1 VESLQ
6 RNLSE
11 TTSALENAKMI
22 IASLENASGSL
33 ALDLR
38 GKLKAKE
45 QELAVSQNE
54 SADSKRRLDI
64 LATELRDLQKSFGDT
79 ERAEKKVDDLCA
91 RQRVLV
97 GQLEKH
103 ITSLQSASVVHE
115 VSLTTGIVDSSNVDQ
130 IGEILNDALSAM
142 KSTLD
147 SNLEFLGEFDSQTD
161 VQGDGKDT
169 TQVRRLEDAIKK
181 QSEEM
186 KRLRA
191 QLDDRNQGNDQA
203 NQKLKAEVQTLREQC
218 ASNMEALAKKEQ
230 ELSVLRS
237 SLNVD
242 ELDGGYISD
251 DASEGDEEGDGV
263 HPSVNYDAVGT
274 EALVS
279 ILSQGSGG
287 EVENLKLELRKAF
300 SEKERAS
307 KDLQLERVSLANAKM
322 IISSLET
329 ANKSMV
335 EDLRSR
341 LQSSN
346 SAIASLLN
354 QSEESKKRTS
364 ELKEEVKKLKKEKKQ
379 VQRNYEAEIRK
390 LKEDAETLEPDDSK
404 PGPEEKKEDSQ
415 EVVPV

>member
-1 VESLQ
+1 
-6 RNLSE
+6 
-11 TTSALENAKMI
+11 
-22 IASLENASGSL
+22 
-33 ALDLR
+33 
-38 GKLKAKE
+38 
-45 QELAVSQNE
+45 
-54 SADSKRRLDI
+54 
-64 LATELRDLQKSFGDT
+64 
-79 ERAEKKVDDLCA
+79 
-91 RQRVLV
+91 
-97 GQLEKH
+97 
-103 ITSLQSASVVHE
+103 
-115 VSLTTGIVDSSNVDQ
+115 
-130 IGEILNDALSAM
+130 
-142 KSTLD
+142 
-147 SNLEFLGEFDSQTD
+147 
-161 VQGDGKDT
+161 
-169 TQVRRLEDAIKK
+169 
-181 QSEEM
+181 
-186 KRLRA
+186 
-191 QLDDRNQGNDQA
+191 
-203 NQKLKAEVQTLREQC
+203 
-218 ASNMEALAKKEQ
+218 MEALAKKEQ

-237 SLNVD
+237 SLHVD

-263 HPSVNYDAVGT
+263 HPSVNYDAAGT

-279 ILSQGSGG
+279 ILSQSSGG

-307 KDLQLERVSLANAKM
+307 KDLQLERESLANAKM

-390 LKEDAETLEPDDSK
+390 LKGDAETLEPDDSK
-404 PGPEEKKEDSQ
+404 PGTEEKKEDTQ